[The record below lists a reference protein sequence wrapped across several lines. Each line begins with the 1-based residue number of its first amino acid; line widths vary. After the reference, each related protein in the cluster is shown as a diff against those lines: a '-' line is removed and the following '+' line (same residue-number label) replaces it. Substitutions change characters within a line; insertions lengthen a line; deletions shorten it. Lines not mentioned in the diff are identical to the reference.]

1 MRVCEEGLNWGLR
14 GEEKTG
20 ERIKGKWGTGATK
33 DNDKLKTSTLIFP
46 YVG

>member
-1 MRVCEEGLNWGLR
+1 MGAGGVWRGASR
-14 GEEKTG
+14 GEEKTR

-33 DNDKLKTSTLIFP
+33 DNDKLKKSTLIFP